1 MLIVSSSRHSPR
13 LINAMS
19 YVILSTFHIILDILL
34 EHVHLLS
41 IQGPGILLGLAHV
54 LNPRCLAHVLG
65 PIVVV
70 SLAGPRIFARARIA
84 RVYCG
89 PTFNSFIR

>member
-1 MLIVSSSRHSPR
+1 
-13 LINAMS
+13 MS

-54 LNPRCLAHVLG
+54 LG

-70 SLAGPRIFARARIA
+70 SLAGPRTFARARIA
-84 RVYCG
+84 WVYCG